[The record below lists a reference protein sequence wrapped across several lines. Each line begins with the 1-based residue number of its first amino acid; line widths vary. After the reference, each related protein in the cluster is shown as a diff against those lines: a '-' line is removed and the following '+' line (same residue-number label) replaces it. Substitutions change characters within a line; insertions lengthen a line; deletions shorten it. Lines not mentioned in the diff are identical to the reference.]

1 MRVVWAVAA
10 VVAAAAL
17 VALRRRV
24 FVVRVRGLSMSPTY
38 GDGERIVM
46 VRSAR
51 VRRGDVVAFRPP
63 AAAGNGGPAV
73 KRVAGLAG
81 DTPAGEPVPPGQVF
95 LTGDAGRSLD
105 STVYGPVPLDH
116 VIGRA
121 VRPRPAWTP
130 PAPLG
135 PAEGD
140 ARPAP
145 PSDRAQDRPGE
156 LPDPA

>member
-1 MRVVWAVAA
+1 VRIGWAGPAVAVAA
-10 VVAAAAL
+10 VL

-46 VRSAR
+46 VRSTR

-63 AAAGNGGPAV
+63 TQDDGPAV

-81 DTPAGEPVPPGQVF
+81 DAPAGEPVPAGHAF
-95 LTGDAGRSLD
+95 LVGDAGRSLD
-105 STVYGPVPLDH
+105 SGVYGPVALDR

-121 VRPRPAWTP
+121 VRPRAGGGGRGATP
-130 PAPLG
+130 PSG
-135 PAEGD
+135 RD
-140 ARPAP
+140 
-145 PSDRAQDRPGE
+145 
-156 LPDPA
+156 